1 MLCFSSLLHALLFW
15 GKLYCYSSTESK
27 LLRVQLIN
35 YLFFFLIRFLLQCL
49 EDLDTSLRKLNSRL
63 FVLRGQPTDLFPK
76 IFKVQYPS
84 CCFYRY
90 CCWCCYSHK
99 YVAVLSIILCASVI
113 VTAAVVIATGCYFS
127 CCFCRECYT
136 STVVAATIV
145 VSVYFVV
152 VALISSWCCWYCL
165 FRCLCIYM
173 LLLLFMI
180 SLFAVNFCHCLDIVP
195 AIMYFCAVANWCLL
209 LFY

>member
-1 MLCFSSLLHALLFW
+1 MLCFSSLLHMLLFW
-15 GKLYCYSSTESK
+15 AKLYCYSSTESK

-35 YLFFFLIRFLLQCL
+35 YLFFLIRFLLQCL

-113 VTAAVVIATGCYFS
+113 V
-127 CCFCRECYT
+127 
-136 STVVAATIV
+136 
-145 VSVYFVV
+145 
-152 VALISSWCCWYCL
+152 
-165 FRCLCIYM
+165 M
-173 LLLLFMI
+173 LLLLLLVSIFHVV
-180 SLFAVNFCHCLDIVP
+180 SAGSVVH
-195 AIMYFCAVANWCLL
+195 LL
-209 LFY
+209 LLLLLLLCQSILLSLL

>member
-1 MLCFSSLLHALLFW
+1 MLCFSSLLHMLLFW

-35 YLFFFLIRFLLQCL
+35 YLFFLIRFLLQCL

-84 CCFYRY
+84 RCFYGY

-99 YVAVLSIILCASVI
+99 YVALLSIILCASVI
-113 VTAAVVIATGCYFS
+113 V
-127 CCFCRECYT
+127 
-136 STVVAATIV
+136 
-145 VSVYFVV
+145 
-152 VALISSWCCWYCL
+152 
-165 FRCLCIYM
+165 M
-173 LLLLFMI
+173 LLLL
-180 SLFAVNFCHCLDIVP
+180 LLV
-195 AIMYFCAVANWCLL
+195 AIFHVASAGSVIHLL
-209 LFY
+209 LLLLLLLYQSILLSLL

>member
-1 MLCFSSLLHALLFW
+1 MLCFSSLLHLLLFW
-15 GKLYCYSSTESK
+15 GKLYCYSSTENK
-27 LLRVQLIN
+27 LFWVQLIN
-35 YLFFFLIRFLLQCL
+35 YLFFLIRFLLQCL

-84 CCFYRY
+84 CYFYGY

-113 VTAAVVIATGCYFS
+113 ASICYFS
-127 CCFCRECYT
+127 CCFFRECYT
-136 STVVAATIV
+136 STVVAASIV

-152 VALISSWCCWYCL
+152 VALVL
-165 FRCLCIYM
+165 
-173 LLLLFMI
+173 
-180 SLFAVNFCHCLDIVP
+180 A
-195 AIMYFCAVANWCLL
+195 AVAIVVFVFFVVYASICCCC
-209 LFY
+209 F

>member
-1 MLCFSSLLHALLFW
+1 MLLFW
-15 GKLYCYSSTESK
+15 GKLYCYSSTENK
-27 LLRVQLIN
+27 LFWVQLIN
-35 YLFFFLIRFLLQCL
+35 YLFFLIRFLLQCL

-84 CCFYRY
+84 CYFYGY

-99 YVAVLSIILCASVI
+99 YVAVLSIILCSSVI
-113 VTAAVVIATGCYFS
+113 DTAAVAIATGCYFS
-127 CCFCRECYT
+127 CCFFRECYT

-152 VALISSWCCWYCL
+152 VALVL
-165 FRCLCIYM
+165 
-173 LLLLFMI
+173 
-180 SLFAVNFCHCLDIVP
+180 A
-195 AIMYFCAVANWCLL
+195 AVAIVVFVFFVVYASICCCC
-209 LFY
+209 F

>member
-1 MLCFSSLLHALLFW
+1 MLLFW

-35 YLFFFLIRFLLQCL
+35 YLFFLIRFLLQCL

-76 IFKVQYPS
+76 IFKVLYPS
-84 CCFYRY
+84 CYFYGY
-90 CCWCCYSHK
+90 CCWFCYSHK

-113 VTAAVVIATGCYFS
+113 VTAVVIATGCYFS

-136 STVVAATIV
+136 STVVAASIV
-145 VSVYFVV
+145 VSVYFVA
-152 VALISSWCCWYCL
+152 VALVLDAAAIVVFVFFVVFYNFFACCQ
-165 FRCLCIYM
+165 
-173 LLLLFMI
+173 LL
-180 SLFAVNFCHCLDIVP
+180 SLFGYCSCYYKFLCC
-195 AIMYFCAVANWCLL
+195 CC
-209 LFY
+209 

>member
-1 MLCFSSLLHALLFW
+1 MLLFW

-35 YLFFFLIRFLLQCL
+35 YLFFLIRFLLQCL

-76 IFKVQYPS
+76 IFKVLYPS
-84 CCFYRY
+84 CYFYGY

-113 VTAAVVIATGCYFS
+113 VTAVVIANGCYFS

-145 VSVYFVV
+145 VSVYFVA
-152 VALISSWCCWYCL
+152 VALVLDAAAIVVFVFIVVYASICCCCFYNFFVCCQLFSLLGYCSCYYV
-165 FRCLCIYM
+165 FLC
-173 LLLLFMI
+173 
-180 SLFAVNFCHCLDIVP
+180 CC
-195 AIMYFCAVANWCLL
+195 
-209 LFY
+209 